1 MQVIRGDLKKVEK
14 EYNDLPEYA
23 KLILDDPKLTD
34 EDREKIQGDLDAYKI
49 RYDDLVNMV
58 TERDEA
64 YVFSEFETVHIRK
77 HFQSGRRWL
86 FLVVRYDR
94 TSLS

>member
-23 KLILDDPKLTD
+23 KLILEDPKLTD
-34 EDREKIQGDLDAYKI
+34 EDREKIQGDLDSYKI
-49 RYDDLVNMV
+49 RYDDLVNMI

-64 YVFSEFETVHIRK
+64 YVFGEFETIQMRK
-77 HFQSGRRWL
+77 QLQSDRQWL
-86 FLVVRYDR
+86 FLTIKYNRISM
-94 TSLS
+94 T